1 MNSKVPEARS
11 GELTSIINRDIFD
24 EMPGDV
30 PGDQRERWASFRR
43 SYHAAH
49 DLMEPEGFPVQ
60 IDFELNST
68 CQMRCAFC
76 VHGQKRVAKKEM
88 SFETFCRAID
98 EGERNGLCSIKLNY
112 INEPLLRP
120 DLTRF
125 IRYAKEHG
133 VMNVYMASNGLLLTR
148 QIARELIDAGLSK
161 LMISLDAVTPETY
174 ELMRRNKHLKTIEE
188 NIRALIN
195 MRHVMGVSWPIVRV
209 NFLRTE
215 QNSHEADAFIEK
227 WTGIADSIGF
237 QMQVQVPGVNSGV
250 MPRDEEKTFRCS
262 FPSKQLVV
270 DVDGN
275 ILPCCTFNGRE
286 MPIGNVQDMTL
297 KEAWHSEKIRALREL
312 HRVGGWRLN
321 PVCAHC
327 MGGEL

>member
-1 MNSKVPEARS
+1 MTKVPDARS

-24 EMPGDV
+24 EMPGDAQE
-30 PGDQRERWASFRR
+30 GQRKRWFKFRKA
-43 SYHAAH
+43 YHEAH
-49 DLMEPEGFPVQ
+49 NLHEPQAFPVQ
-60 IDFELNST
+60 VDFELNST

-76 VHGQKRVAKKEM
+76 VHGQVRVPKREM
-88 SFETFCRAID
+88 PFETFAKVID
-98 EGERNGLCSIKLNY
+98 EGERHGLCSIKLNY

-133 VMNVYMASNGLLLTR
+133 VLNVYMASNGLLLTK
-148 QIARELIDAGLSK
+148 QIARELIEAGLSK
-161 LMISLDAVTPETY
+161 IMVSLDAVTPATY
-174 ELMRRNKHLKTIEE
+174 ELMRRNKHLKTIEG
-188 NIRALIN
+188 NIKTLIE
-195 MRHVMGVSWPIVRV
+195 MRDELGVSWPIVRV

-237 QMQVQVPGVNSGV
+237 QTQVQVPGVNSGV
-250 MPRDEEKTFRCS
+250 MPKPEDEVFKCS
-262 FPSKQLVV
+262 FPSKQLVI

-286 MPIGNVQDMTL
+286 MPLGNVADMTL
-297 KEAWHSEKIRALREL
+297 EEAWASERIHGLREL
-312 HRVGGWRLN
+312 HRAGGWREN
-321 PVCAHC
+321 PICAHC